1 MTDKQIQALELELKL
16 LKEQNR
22 AAEAKLDKRLEELD
36 KRLVELKAQGE
47 QSLRELK
54 AQGEQTLRE
63 LKAQGDQSFRELKAQ
78 GEQSLRELKAQGEQ
92 TLRELKAQGD
102 QSFRELKERG
112 EQAQAETTR
121 KLDGILEVASILAR
135 AMALSN
141 DRFEKEQ
148 IERQKVL
155 DTLTANTNILIALT
169 EELKSRRKNGKGDNG
184 TNGQK

>member
-47 QSLRELK
+47 QSLREI
-54 AQGEQTLRE
+54 
-63 LKAQGDQSFRELKAQ
+63 
-78 GEQSLRELKAQGEQ
+78 KAQGEQ

-135 AMALSN
+135 AMTLSN
-141 DRFEKEQ
+141 DRYEKEQ

>member
-1 MTDKQIQALELELKL
+1 MTDKQIKALELELKL
-16 LKEQNR
+16 LKEKNR

-36 KRLVELKAQGE
+36 KRLAETNTTLDKRLAE
-47 QSLRELK
+47 QDKRLV
-54 AQGEQTLRE
+54 
-63 LKAQGDQSFRELKAQ
+63 
-78 GEQSLRELKAQGEQ
+78 ELKAQGEQ

>member
-36 KRLVELKAQGE
+36 KRLV
-47 QSLRELK
+47 
-54 AQGEQTLRE
+54 
-63 LKAQGDQSFRELKAQ
+63 ELKAQ